1 MRSRDFEAARIKNQ
15 ILVNNDCEVKQMSAK
30 KMPKA
35 QLDELVDLKSVVID
49 RSLPIEQRVHSYIEQ
64 IKNPYFFKV
73 GSTPVRVSYSNS
85 NMTVQNAFHNLVSG
99 V

>member
-1 MRSRDFEAARIKNQ
+1 
-15 ILVNNDCEVKQMSAK
+15 MSAK

-49 RSLPIEQRVHSYIEQ
+49 RSLPLEQRVHSYIEQ

-85 NMTVQNAFHNLVSG
+85 DMTVQNAFRNLVSS

>member
-1 MRSRDFEAARIKNQ
+1 
-15 ILVNNDCEVKQMSAK
+15 
-30 KMPKA
+30 MPKA

-85 NMTVQNAFHNLVSG
+85 NMTVQNAFHNLAPLRTTAAIQILSQPRLS
-99 V
+99 